1 MGSYICTS
9 YVAPCDD
16 DLFCTKYK
24 LALQRANLSMT
35 VSLSEQYQTQVQ
47 KFVSRTAISK
57 VEMTWLLSRV
67 VGISMGYL

>member
-1 MGSYICTS
+1 MI
-9 YVAPCDD
+9 PCDD
-16 DLFCTKYK
+16 DLCCSKYK

-47 KFVSRTAISK
+47 KFVLRTAISK